1 MKKKI
6 QGLGV
11 LLASYAKGASSAELS
26 ALSDDDLVEECL
38 QQVARIHRL
47 DYRHVRREFVGAA
60 VKHWIKDPWA
70 MGAFVL
76 AKPYEVIFNLSYH
89 QSHSV

>member
-1 MKKKI
+1 M
-6 QGLGV
+6 
-11 LLASYAKGASSAELS
+11 
-26 ALSDDDLVEECL
+26 
-38 QQVARIHRL
+38 ARIHRL

-76 AKPYEVIFNLSYH
+76 AKPYEVIFQFLSTIKVIRYIF
-89 QSHSV
+89 